1 MTPYREILRLNN
13 QGISQ
18 RGIAASCGCAR
29 NTVATTLSKAEELH
43 LSWPLPEKMTDQGIG
58 KLLFPASTPKGLYKL
73 PDYEYVHE
81 EMAKS
86 GVTLS
91 LLWNEYCDLCRQ
103 SGDIPFMYTQFCK
116 YYREFANKTKAT
128 MHIDRKPGEIMEVD
142 WAGQTAFLID
152 TDTGARIPVYIFVSA
167 LSSSGYAYVEA
178 FLNQTQESWIT
189 AHVNAYRFFGGVT
202 RILVPDNLK
211 TGVERVHWYTPVI
224 NRTYHEM
231 AEHYGTCVIP
241 ARVRTP
247 RDKPTAEGTVGVIS
261 TWVLA
266 ALRTQQFFSLPEL
279 NGAIREKLEQFNTKP
294 FQKKPGSR
302 KSVFLEEEKEY
313 LLPLPK
319 QPYELA
325 IWKIATVQYNYHI
338 AVEKMYYSVSHEYI
352 KQKVEVRLTRRVVE
366 VFFQGTRICSHPRL
380 HGRPG
385 QYSTTVE
392 HMPDDHQKYLAWNKE
407 RFLSWAKNVG
417 PHSEV
422 VVTAILESHKVE
434 QQGYRACMALL
445 KLADKYSLKRLE
457 SACARALTYTP
468 RPGFKSI
475 QTILQ
480 SGSDQMAQ
488 EIPEKENPK
497 NKTHGF
503 TRGAA
508 YYGGESK

>member
-1 MTPYREILRLNN
+1 M
-13 QGISQ
+13 Q
-18 RGIAASCGCAR
+18 
-29 NTVATTLSKAEELH
+29 
-43 LSWPLPEKMTDQGIG
+43 
-58 KLLFPASTPKGLYKL
+58 
-73 PDYEYVHE
+73 
-81 EMAKS
+81 
-86 GVTLS
+86 
-91 LLWNEYCDLCRQ
+91 
-103 SGDIPFMYTQFCK
+103 
-116 YYREFANKTKAT
+116 
-128 MHIDRKPGEIMEVD
+128 
-142 WAGQTAFLID
+142 
-152 TDTGARIPVYIFVSA
+152 
-167 LSSSGYAYVEA
+167 
-178 FLNQTQESWIT
+178 
-189 AHVNAYRFFGGVT
+189 
-202 RILVPDNLK
+202 
-211 TGVERVHWYTPVI
+211 
-224 NRTYHEM
+224 
-231 AEHYGTCVIP
+231 YG
-241 ARVRTP
+241 R
-247 RDKPTAEGTVGVIS
+247 
-261 TWVLA
+261 
-266 ALRTQQFFSLPEL
+266 
-279 NGAIREKLEQFNTKP
+279 KLEQFNTKP